1 MDYRYVHH
9 LTEEMKEILRSSGVK
24 LPLLAPMHHGQ
35 ASHLVKSLL
44 SGADLPTLTP
54 MHNGHSYL
62 HPQGICSELDDE
74 SAIRICDSYQEKV
87 ATSWLCGHNHRHHH
101 YDYEH
106 HHNQA
111 IWHLLLKIIITTVII
126 MTLVMTM
133 ATMTILTTRWRVP
146 PATPTSFLQTQTPQ
160 VRAVSPHLW
169 SSMGWLCWC
178 WWWWYPTNPLVLA
191 DSPIQW
197 VLITHF
203 CRC

>member
-35 ASHLVKSLL
+35 ASLHSHLVKSLL

-87 ATSWLCGHNHRHHH
+87 TSSWLYDHNHRHHH
-101 YDYEH
+101 HDYEH

-111 IWHLLLKIIITTVII
+111 I
-126 MTLVMTM
+126 
-133 ATMTILTTRWRVP
+133 
-146 PATPTSFLQTQTPQ
+146 
-160 VRAVSPHLW
+160 
-169 SSMGWLCWC
+169 
-178 WWWWYPTNPLVLA
+178 
-191 DSPIQW
+191 
-197 VLITHF
+197 
-203 CRC
+203 